1 MDDKFK
7 LLLLELLMENAV
19 TSNNKDKLEE
29 CIALKDELLE
39 TIEST
44 HLETIVTST
53 HINNVT
59 DAIDKHNR
67 KK

>member
-7 LLLLELLMENAV
+7 FLFLELLMENAIA
-19 TSNNKDKLEE
+19 SNNKDKLEK

-39 TIEST
+39 TIENT

-59 DAIDKHNR
+59 DAINKHKA